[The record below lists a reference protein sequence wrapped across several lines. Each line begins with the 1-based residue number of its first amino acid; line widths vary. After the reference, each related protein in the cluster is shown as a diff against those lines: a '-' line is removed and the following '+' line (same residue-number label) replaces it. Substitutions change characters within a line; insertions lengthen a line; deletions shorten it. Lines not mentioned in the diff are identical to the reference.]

1 MGAGI
6 PQRTVS
12 SCTPTATG
20 RSIAKRWMWHHRVPQ
35 GAFERLELLEGKL
48 CAAGRGA
55 ASLTESRGVRRE
67 TPGSSTH
74 LKAKAGGD
82 KSLSEKREAREGVYR
97 VVLRDPRDTVRAV
110 LPEPQSPAVELHT
123 RRDHAWLRRHHE
135 RTDKLSRCV
144 LFAWWAMCSEHIEG
158 DEWGTYVALER
169 SAPPER

>member
-1 MGAGI
+1 MLRTEEARNRRS
-6 PQRTVS
+6 QARTVYKHLKG
-12 SCTPTATG
+12 THDKG
-20 RSIAKRWMWHHRVPQ
+20 RIAEEP
-35 GAFERLELLEGKL
+35 GEGKL

-97 VVLRDPRDTVRAV
+97 VVLRDPRDTVRAA
-110 LPEPQSPAVELHT
+110 LPEPQSPAVALHT

-144 LFAWWAMCSEHIEG
+144 LFA
-158 DEWGTYVALER
+158 
-169 SAPPER
+169 